1 MLTGLSGVGE
11 SVANKLI
18 EYFGN
23 EQAAFEALIEGNI
36 SAISQVDGITLKRAV
51 NLSKSAI
58 GEEGKFL
65 STTEAEKIFQSLV
78 ESISQYCL
86 TKSGRTDYN

>member
-23 EQAAFEALIEGNI
+23 EQAAFEALIEG
-36 SAISQVDGITLKRAV
+36 
-51 NLSKSAI
+51 KSP
-58 GEEGKFL
+58 
-65 STTEAEKIFQSLV
+65 
-78 ESISQYCL
+78 QYHRL
-86 TKSGRTDYN
+86 MELL

>member
-65 STTEAEKIFQSLV
+65 STTEAEN
-78 ESISQYCL
+78 CL
-86 TKSGRTDYN
+86 LYTSDAADEV

>member
-1 MLTGLSGVGE
+1 MLTGLLGVGE

-51 NLSKSAI
+51 
-58 GEEGKFL
+58 
-65 STTEAEKIFQSLV
+65 TKICYRRRREVSLNNR
-78 ESISQYCL
+78 
-86 TKSGRTDYN
+86 G

>member
-23 EQAAFEALIEGNI
+23 EQAAYEALIEGNI

-78 ESISQYCL
+78 ESISQTL
-86 TKSGRTDYN
+86 LNKIWKR

>member
-78 ESISQYCL
+78 ESISRHCL
-86 TKSGRTDYN
+86 TKSEETDYS

>member
-65 STTEAEKIFQSLV
+65 STTEAEKVLV
-78 ESISQYCL
+78 P
-86 TKSGRTDYN
+86 